1 MKLSDLIA
9 KGEGLREYAFL
20 DRADL
25 IRTDDDF
32 TKRLV
37 SFPLAGLYTRNA
49 DGTFAFTDDTALN
62 FPLRE
67 MDEVL
72 VQSAWGLAGK
82 DKSVTLEGHV
92 KEPGTV
98 VLAKGMTLYDLLFMR
113 GGFQDPDFTKTTFLE
128 VGHLTRK
135 VPGTIGQRIIPFHVG
150 KLLANDPNANMPLE
164 DADVVRIYAS
174 NDLQQART
182 VSIDGLVNKPGT
194 YPMSEELTVEDL
206 VVLAG
211 GLSSSAVKA
220 EAVIARPIGEG
231 SGDEAGMEPTSI
243 VVPIDT
249 TLSAASSTRRTPLR
263 ASDRVSIRHKFGWE
277 PLDVAGVTG
286 QVKYPGNYPIPR
298 GGARISDL
306 IRRAGGLRDEAFPQG
321 ATLIRNTGDI
331 STASADLGGGQ
342 EITIDLPSA
351 LAKPNGPAD
360 LELREGDRIYI
371 PAGSG
376 LVQVKGA
383 VQRPMAVQHALGS
396 KLSDYIN
403 ICGGYKDTAD
413 IARVIV
419 ISPNNAAQVVAKG
432 QDPVLLPGTV
442 VNVPLLRESARMQ
455 IVEVKGSVAKPA
467 LVQHIDDA
475 PLGYYIGVCGGFT
488 PNADLDR
495 VVVILPDGRMLTK
508 EGSGGFNPTIPA
520 GSTIVVTTR
529 PMAGGGG

>member
-1 MKLSDLIA
+1 
-9 KGEGLREYAFL
+9 
-20 DRADL
+20 
-25 IRTDDDF
+25 
-32 TKRLV
+32 
-37 SFPLAGLYTRNA
+37 
-49 DGTFAFTDDTALN
+49 
-62 FPLRE
+62 
-67 MDEVL
+67 
-72 VQSAWGLAGK
+72 
-82 DKSVTLEGHV
+82 
-92 KEPGTV
+92 
-98 VLAKGMTLYDLLFMR
+98 
-113 GGFQDPDFTKTTFLE
+113 
-128 VGHLTRK
+128 
-135 VPGTIGQRIIPFHVG
+135 
-150 KLLANDPNANMPLE
+150 
-164 DADVVRIYAS
+164 
-174 NDLQQART
+174 
-182 VSIDGLVNKPGT
+182 
-194 YPMSEELTVEDL
+194 MSEELTVEDL

-231 SGDEAGMEPTSI
+231 SSDEKGIEPTSI

-263 ASDRVSIRHKFGWE
+263 AADRVTIRHKFGWE
-277 PLDVAGVTG
+277 PLDVAGITG
-286 QVKYPGNYPIPR
+286 EVKYPGNYPIPR

-419 ISPNNAAQVVAKG
+419 IAPNNAAQVVAKG
-432 QDPVLLPGTV
+432 QDPILLPGTV
-442 VNVPLLRESARMQ
+442 VNVPLLRESERMQ

-495 VVVILPDGRMLTK
+495 VVVILPDGRMLSK
-508 EGSGGFNPTIPA
+508 EGSGGFNPKIPA